1 MRCGQLTVCLIL
13 GASLVIVSRQI
24 NAQDTD
30 APELV
35 IPPFNPAAEV
45 RLNETIPVES
55 ATSTRPEMAAEAS
68 EFIRSIALLLIPQEF
83 ADDNGWGDETKIQS
97 GLNMRFDDG
106 QLRTSRRWKQ
116 VNHGNWQQV
125 TGRLV
130 EPEETFRLRVVGVP
144 DPDRGIQQ
152 YDIDVSARLRIQGRQ
167 QQWNYGIM
175 LWSISAEAV
184 ADVNLHVL
192 LDVKSEIVQGEKG
205 TRLRF
210 LPNARTAEVRLSD
223 FSLRRISHLKGK
235 PVQQFG
241 DWFERMIKRRVS
253 RENDKLTLRI
263 NAALQK
269 QPERLEIPLDIAG
282 LFGITRLPEK
292 DDTIESPESP

>member
-13 GASLVIVSRQI
+13 GASLVIVCRQI
-24 NAQDTD
+24 TAQDIEV
-30 APELV
+30 PELV
-35 IPPFNPAAEV
+35 IPPLNPAGEV
-45 RLNETIPVES
+45 RLDEQSPVDAGTS
-55 ATSTRPEMAAEAS
+55 ARREMSAEAS
-68 EFIRSIALLLIPQEF
+68 EFIRSVALLLIPQEF
-83 ADDNGWGDETKIQS
+83 EDDNGWGDETKIQA

-106 QLRTSRRWKQ
+106 QLRTSRRWKH

-130 EPEETFRLRVVGVP
+130 DPEDTFRLRVVGAM

-167 QQWNYGIM
+167 QQWNYGLM

-192 LDVKSEIVQGEKG
+192 FDVKSEIMQSEKG
-205 TRLRF
+205 ARLRF
-210 LPNARTAEVRLSD
+210 LPNVRSAEVRLSN

-241 DWFERMIKRRVS
+241 DWFESMIQRRVS

-282 LFGITRLPEK
+282 LFGINNQTEN
-292 DDTIESPESP
+292 

>member
-13 GASLVIVSRQI
+13 GASLVIVCRQI
-24 NAQDTD
+24 TAQDIE

-35 IPPFNPAAEV
+35 IPPLNPAGEV
-45 RLNETIPVES
+45 RPDEKSPVDAGTS
-55 ATSTRPEMAAEAS
+55 ARREMSAEAS
-68 EFIRSIALLLIPQEF
+68 EFIRSVALLLIPQEF
-83 ADDNGWGDETKIQS
+83 EDDNGWGDETKIQS

-106 QLRTSRRWKQ
+106 QLRTSRRWKH

-130 EPEETFRLRVVGVP
+130 DPEDTFRLRVVGAP

-167 QQWNYGIM
+167 QQWNYGLM

-192 LDVKSEIVQGEKG
+192 LDVKSEIMQSEKG
-205 TRLRF
+205 ARLRF
-210 LPNARTAEVRLSD
+210 LPNVRSAEVRLSN

-241 DWFERMIKRRVS
+241 DWFESMIQRRVS

-269 QPERLEIPLDIAG
+269 QPEKLEIPLDIAG
-282 LFGITRLPEK
+282 LFGINNQTEN
-292 DDTIESPESP
+292 